1 METLRYHGRLRAYFL
16 MPILNIFLLAGVS
29 IGLDFYDLHAGLLVS
44 VVTAL
49 YTVIV
54 LVLFLFVKKK
64 LNEELINFATH
75 YGTVQKKF
83 LKELQ
88 LPYALLDEGGRLIW
102 MNQEFRNLTHKDHNF
117 HKSIATIFPEIT
129 PEILSHSEDVKQ
141 IIRLDYNGRKYR
153 VELRRLSFEEEGT
166 KGKELITTEE
176 LIQTINAVLVFDETE
191 LYQIRQL
198 NWNQQ
203 MVPAIIYIDNY
214 EETIEGMEVVRRSLL
229 AATIDQKISQY
240 FQQYDGIVQ
249 KIEKDKYFVIFQQR
263 CLPDLED
270 NKFSILEE
278 VRGIH
283 FGNES
288 DVTLS
293 IGVGVGGSS
302 YPEVLEYARAAINI
316 ALGRGGSQAVVKDH
330 HDVSYYGLH
339 GKEVEKNT
347 RVKAR
352 VKAQALREMMTSKDR
367 VIVMGHKITDI
378 DAFGACLGICIAARH
393 LGKECHIVLNT
404 VTTSLKPLVDLIS
417 KEDEWPENLILTTQE
432 AIYGVDDKTLVVV
445 VDTNR
450 ADYTE
455 CPELLSRSRNIV
467 VFDHH
472 RQGDGLITNPVL
484 SYIEPFAS
492 STCEMIAEILQYF
505 AERIEIRPREADC
518 IYAGILIDTNN
529 FVAKTGVRTFEAAAY
544 LKRSGADM
552 TRVRKMLREDMNTYK
567 ARAEVVRDAEVYRN
581 SFAISICDP
590 AGLKSPTIV
599 AAQAAN
605 ELLDITGIKASFVL
619 TKYDNKVYI
628 SARSIDEIDVQ
639 RIMEKLGG
647 GGHLNL
653 AGAQIAGGN
662 IEEARDLIKKI
673 LDEAVEKGDIEL

>member
-1 METLRYHGRLRAYFL
+1 MEALKYHGRLRAYLL
-16 MPILNIFLLAGVS
+16 MPVLNIILLAAVS
-29 IGLDFYDLHAGLLVS
+29 IGLDFYHLDAG
-44 VVTAL
+44 VVLSGVTVL
-49 YTVIV
+49 YTAVV
-54 LVLFLFVKKK
+54 LILFAWVKKK
-64 LNEELINFATH
+64 LNTELINFATH

-83 LKELQ
+83 LRDFQ
-88 LPYALLDEGGRLIW
+88 LPYALLDGNGRFIWLNKEFQKLI
-102 MNQEFRNLTHKDHNF
+102 HKDGSYN
-117 HKSIATIFPEIT
+117 KNISTIFPEIT
-129 PEILSHSEDVKQ
+129 PVILSHSEDVKQ
-141 IIRLDYNGRKYR
+141 IIRLEYNGRKYR
-153 VELRRLSFEEEGT
+153 IELRRLSFEEDEP
-166 KGKELITTEE
+166 KRREMITTEE
-176 LIQTINAVLVFDETE
+176 LIHSINAVLVFDETE

-229 AATIDQKISQY
+229 TATIDQKISQY
-240 FQQYDGIVQ
+240 FQQYEGIVQ

-263 CLPDLED
+263 CLTDLEE

-278 VRGIH
+278 IRGIH

-293 IGVGVGGSS
+293 IGVGVGGTS

-330 HDVSYYGLH
+330 HNVSYYGLH

-352 VKAQALREMMTSKDR
+352 VKAQALREMMTSRDR

-404 VTTSLKPLVDLIS
+404 ITTSLRPLVDLIT
-417 KEDEWPENLILTTQE
+417 KEDDWPDNLILSTQE
-432 AIYGVDDKTLVVV
+432 ALYGVDDKTLVVV

-450 ADYTE
+450 ANYTE
-455 CPELLSRSRNIV
+455 CPELLERSKNIV

-472 RQGDGLITNPVL
+472 RQGDGLIKNPVL
-484 SYIEPFAS
+484 SYIEPYAS

-505 AERIEIRPREADC
+505 AERIEIRPKEADC

-529 FVAKTGVRTFEAAAY
+529 FMAKTGVRTFEAAAY
-544 LKRSGADM
+544 LRRNGADM
-552 TRVRKMLREDMNTYK
+552 TRVRKMLREDMHTYK
-567 ARAEVVRDAEVYRN
+567 ARAEVVRDAEVYRG

-619 TKYDNKVYI
+619 TEYDNKIYI

-653 AGAQIAGGN
+653 AGAQIEGGN
-662 IEEARDLIKKI
+662 MTEARDLIKRI
-673 LDEAVEKGDIEL
+673 LDEEIEKGDIEL